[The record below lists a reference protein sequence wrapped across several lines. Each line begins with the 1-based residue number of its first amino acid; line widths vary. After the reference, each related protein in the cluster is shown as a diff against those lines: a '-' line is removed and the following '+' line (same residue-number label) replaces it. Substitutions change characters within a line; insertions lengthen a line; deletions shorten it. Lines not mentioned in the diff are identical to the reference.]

1 MRISQ
6 YVAILDACVLA
17 PMPIVDTLLRLA
29 EEPSFYAPK
38 WSTHILQELERTL
51 KGKFG
56 YSPEQVQR

>member
-1 MRISQ
+1 
-6 YVAILDACVLA
+6 
-17 PMPIVDTLLRLA
+17 MPIVDTLLRLA